1 MLNCVLDFP
10 ETALAFWN
18 IPVSEHTHPGM
29 YPLLLICICSLVTDR
44 GAAANKLNR
53 SLAIWGCPNGK
64 AEHTTEPFAET
75 NWRKECWWLLW
86 GFAVCLFFRIRLPKL
101 SVFKATKAV
110 SIDKKHCVSPA
121 ESPSV
126 SFPQQAVLSLSLYS
140 YLGFHTSKNLGI
152 FHRCLPQTMWLS
164 SNQGF

>member
-1 MLNCVLDFP
+1 MAKQNTP
-10 ETALAFWN
+10 Q
-18 IPVSEHTHPGM
+18 SH
-29 YPLLLICICSLVTDR
+29 LLKQTE
-44 GAAANKLNR
+44 
-53 SLAIWGCPNGK
+53 GK
-64 AEHTTEPFAET
+64 SADGFSGD
-75 NWRKECWWLLW
+75 LL
-86 GFAVCLFFRIRLPKL
+86 CLFFRIRLPKL